1 MLGFLKQI
9 FKRKI
14 NKKQHIY
21 YIANGSEILPE
32 KLSSSEEYNLVE
44 EMKNGSEEAKNQ
56 LIERNLRLVVYTAQ
70 KFDNTG
76 SNIEDLISI
85 GTIGLIK
92 AVSSFDNSKNI
103 KLATYASR
111 CIENEILMH
120 LRKISKIKKEV
131 SLDEP
136 LNTDA
141 EGNEL
146 CISDIL
152 SCEDDEV
159 DVSMDKQ
166 DEKDDLKMV
175 LNGLNEKE
183 KEIMCMR
190 YGLSGKSEMTQ
201 KEVADFFDISQSYIS
216 RIEKKILDKMKIEIL
231 KLA

>member
-1 MLGFLKQI
+1 MFKI
-9 FKRKI
+9 FRKI
-14 NKKQHIY
+14 FQKKNHVY
-21 YIANGSEILPE
+21 YIANGTEILPE
-32 KLSSSEEYNLVE
+32 KLSATEEYNLVE
-44 EMKNGSEEAKNQ
+44 QMKNGSEEAKNQ

-70 KFDNTG
+70 KFDNT
-76 SNIEDLISI
+76 SAQIEDLISI

-103 KLATYASR
+103 KMATYASR

-152 SCEDDEV
+152 SSESDEV
-159 DVSMDKQ
+159 TKNMDKQ
-166 DEKDDLKMV
+166 DEKDNLKRVLDDLS
-175 LNGLNEKE
+175 EKE

-190 YGLSGKSEMTQ
+190 YGLRGKSEMTQ
-201 KEVADFFDISQSYIS
+201 KEVADFFEISQSYIS
-216 RIEKKILDKMKIEIL
+216 RIEKKILDKMKVEIL

>member
-1 MLGFLKQI
+1 MLRKILKFVKCLLLRKNQI
-9 FKRKI
+9 F
-14 NKKQHIY
+14 
-21 YIANGSEILPE
+21 YIANGTEILPE
-32 KLSSSEEYNLVE
+32 KLNAKEEFELVE
-44 EMKNGSEEAKNQ
+44 KMKEGDDEAKNQ

-70 KFDNTG
+70 KFENTN

-120 LRKISKIKKEV
+120 LRKVSKLKKEV

-152 SCEDDEV
+152 SSGEDEV
-159 DVSMDKQ
+159 SVNVDKE
-166 DEKDDLKMV
+166 DESSNLNLV
-175 LNGLNEKE
+175 LNELSEKE

-190 YGLSGKSEMTQ
+190 YGLHGGNEMTQ
-201 KEVADFFDISQSYIS
+201 KEVADHFDISQSYIS